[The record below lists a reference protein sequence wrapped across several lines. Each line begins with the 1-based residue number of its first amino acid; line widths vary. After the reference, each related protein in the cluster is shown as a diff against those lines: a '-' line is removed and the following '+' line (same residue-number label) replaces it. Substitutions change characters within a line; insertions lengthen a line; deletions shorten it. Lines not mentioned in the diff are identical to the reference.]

1 MQNDLTLR
9 NVDYGSTES
18 TWDLTPL
25 LYVGGAATNI
35 RQVYKSIE
43 AGDLGTIQ
51 NQRLDLVIRVHE
63 TLSAKLA
70 AGISRYTVRGKI
82 IQLRSFYGWADKN
95 NYQPDVSNITEKYVE
110 WTEHLNYR
118 LRIQKNL
125 AAKSASS
132 LASGIG
138 SLLEEATGLTN
149 ILRRSRVRK
158 TSSKKR
164 VLGTSADKQLV
175 SQTFELGR
183 LLLKICETL
192 TVENIQQRLPVIIMF
207 EHGKKLEEWSGLKPE
222 KEELN
227 SETAL
232 KKPYYLKKVLDRRE
246 RWQADYSWKA
256 RYPLLNLRIE
266 AEMLIF
272 IAQTGI
278 NLAQA
283 HKLKIDDFRYASHN
297 DGYMVRRAYKSRSGG
312 EVEFEIYSEYR
323 TFFEKY
329 IHWRKVFFPNGGDDR
344 LFPLK
349 SPKYQS
355 VEVAPHFE
363 RIRDR
368 CTLLGVK
375 YYGPREL
382 RKTRINWLIRKSQD
396 IALVAEMA
404 QHTQQTLLSVYEMP
418 HHQLAAVEI
427 TKFNNEREKTFK
439 APGPGLCA
447 NEESRQPNSVI
458 ENSLEPNCVNPAG
471 CLFCTYQ
478 RDIESFDHVWSLK
491 TYQRYQIELLITQ
504 RSASDNR
511 EMNPVE
517 ITIARLTAK
526 LSAFREKGGVHEE
539 WVDESDARISEG
551 DYHPQ
556 WEIFIKLLE
565 IK

>member
-35 RQVYKSIE
+35 RQVNKCIE
-43 AGDLGTIQ
+43 AGDLGIIQ
-51 NQRLDLVIRVHE
+51 NQRLDLVIRIHE
-63 TLSAKLA
+63 TLSANLA
-70 AGISRYTVRGKI
+70 AGYSRYTVRGKL
-82 IQLRSFYGWADKN
+82 IQLRGFYGWADKK
-95 NYQPDVSNITEKYVE
+95 NYHLDVANITEKYIE

-138 SLLEEATGLTN
+138 CLLEEATDLTN

-158 TSSKKR
+158 TPAKKR
-164 VLGTSADKQLV
+164 VLGTKADKQLV

-183 LLLKICETL
+183 FLLKICETL
-192 TVENIQQRLPVIIMF
+192 TIESIQQRLPVIINL
-207 EHGKKLEEWSGLKPE
+207 EHDKKLEEWSGLKPE

-232 KKPYYLKKVLDRRE
+232 KKPNYLKKVLDRRE
-246 RWQADYSWKA
+246 RWQTDHSWRT

-283 HKLKIDDFRYASHN
+283 HKLKVVDFRYASHN
-297 DGYMVRRAYKSRSGG
+297 DGYIVKRAYKSRSGG

-323 TFFEKY
+323 AFFERY
-329 IHWRKVFFPNGGDDR
+329 IHWRKILFPKGGDDR

-355 VEVAPHFE
+355 VEVAPNFE

-368 CTLLGVK
+368 CTLLGIK

-404 QHTQQTLLSVYEMP
+404 QHTQQTLLSAYEMP
-418 HHQLAAVEI
+418 HHQLAAIQI
-427 TKFNNEREKTFK
+427 TKFNSEWEKSCK
-439 APGPGLCA
+439 APGPGLCV
-447 NEESRQPNSVI
+447 NEENQQPNSVI

-491 TYQRYQIELLITQ
+491 TYQRYQVELLTTH

-517 ITIARLTAK
+517 ITISRLSAK
-526 LSAFREKGGVHEE
+526 LSAFREKGGIHEE